1 MEFISKL
8 INPGAA
14 AVVLCGAFMICFLGY
29 LLGRISIKGVS
40 LGTAGVFLVALL
52 FGYLFTLPALKE
64 IPVIAKFFI
73 SDASA
78 PVMESYG
85 FIGDVG
91 LVLFVTSVGSIA
103 GPNFFRNLKK
113 NAKTYLPMGAII
125 IVTGAIVTVT
135 FALIPG
141 IGSAFASGVLSGA
154 LTSTPAFSAAKE
166 IAGDSAAMVSLGQ
179 AVSYPFGVVGVVL
192 FVQIMPKLLKADMA
206 KERALIAI
214 SDKPKSAKVAD
225 ADDAADAAD
234 APVAVAKSNKKRFAI
249 DGIGLAAFGIAVVL
263 GILLGSIKI
272 PLSAEG
278 YEGKA
283 IFSLGMTGGPLIMS
297 LVLAHFGH
305 IGPIS
310 LKIDERLLKVFR
322 EFGLV
327 LFLIGAGVEGGVQL
341 VEQIQNSEYGLMIV
355 LYGFL
360 AGAVITLIPMI
371 VGYIFA
377 RKICKLPLLNTLG
390 SITGGMTSTPALGT
404 LISVAGTEDV
414 AAAYASTYPIA
425 LVLVVFACQI
435 IGIVV

>member
-8 INPGAA
+8 INPGSA
-14 AVVLCGAFMICFLGY
+14 AVVLLGAFFITFLGY
-29 LLGRISIKGVS
+29 CLGRISIKGVS

-52 FGYLFTLPALKE
+52 FGYLFTLPGLQN
-64 IPVIAKFFI
+64 IPVLSKFFI
-73 SDASA
+73 EDASA
-78 PVMESYG
+78 SAMDSYG
-85 FIGDVG
+85 FIGDIG
-91 LVLFVTSVGSIA
+91 LVLFVTAVGSIA
-103 GPNFFRNLKK
+103 GPNFFRDLKK

-125 IVTGAIVTVT
+125 ILIGAGVATA

-166 IAGDSAAMVSLGQ
+166 IAGDNAAMVSLGQ
-179 AVSYPFGVVGVVL
+179 AISYPFGVVGVVL
-192 FVQIMPKLLKADMA
+192 FVQIMPKILRADMA
-206 KERALIAI
+206 KERALIAA
-214 SDKPKSAKVAD
+214 PAKTEELKTE
-225 ADDAADAAD
+225 
-234 APVAVAKSNKKRFAI
+234 AKKVKKKFDI
-249 DGIGLAAFGIAVVL
+249 DGFGFAAFGLAVVFGL
-263 GILLGSIKI
+263 LLGSIKI
-272 PLSAEG
+272 PLTSAG
-278 YEGKA
+278 FDGSC
-283 IFSLGMTGGPLIMS
+283 FSLGMTGGPLIMA

-305 IGPIS
+305 IGPLNMRVNTQV
-310 LKIDERLLKVFR
+310 LKIFR

-327 LFLIGAGVEGGVQL
+327 LFLLGAGVEGGVQL

-360 AGAVITLIPMI
+360 AGVAITLIPMV

-404 LISVAGTEDV
+404 LISVAETDDV
-414 AAAYASTYPIA
+414 AGAYASTYPIA

-435 IGIVV
+435 IGIVC